1 MFSSRASTRLA
12 LLLALAAVA
21 HRLWLAG
28 NQYVLP
34 IDTGTLGLM
43 ALNILDG
50 DRPLFLYGF
59 CYSGAP
65 LAYVVALF
73 FRIGGVSLFT
83 MVLPIALL
91 AGLWVWLSFLLFRRL
106 AGSAAG
112 LAAALLFAFPD
123 RYTSWYTHTPDTSY
137 GAFLPLAALILWL
150 AVEIEA
156 RDARGW
162 RLCLWLAL
170 LGAAGGLAFWTNA
183 MIAPY
188 LLVAVVPLGI
198 HLRRHRFPPALL
210 AACLPAALL
219 FLLAV
224 SPLLRMAGHIA
235 RGPTLAWKL
244 DPAWLAANYR
254 LLVAETMPLFFPWT
268 TAPGVGIRLAG
279 WLFVAAGLAVGLW
292 TWARPW
298 RHAPR
303 WRAALPPLLIVCFLA
318 GYLPHEMAGEAVP
331 RYLLPLWTMFL
342 GCAVAR
348 PMGSAS
354 PGLRAAAKLLLAVWV
369 AWNLYGAR
377 ALARLGREDR
387 DACLARRAA
396 VAAAVERLG
405 ARHATLLGDY
415 YFQAEAN
422 GMTFLTRRRVRYA
435 AAGKER
441 HFPTAQAVEREPRRI
456 YVCQQSLLPAARNS
470 LRALDA
476 QWRETP
482 LDGVTLLHDMR
493 PGARSRRAQPARA
506 QRQQPQQGQRGAA
519 THQSHPHHRT
529 AVLGAKGGGTLVLE
543 LEREEEI
550 CGLDLLPAEVQG
562 LRLPTHG
569 KLEISR
575 DGRTFTAVVPWRARL
590 PVAYAAGPDIYLG
603 GGQGR
608 ISFAFAPAPA
618 RFLRFTG
625 ALPRGSPLDTPLTD
639 EMGRSRRAA
648 AEWMVAEAI
657 VYATQARPPAS
668 LDRELDSL
676 LTYLEESGVRF
687 TACDRWLSARL
698 LERQARGAPAAA
710 FPLFEDRSHLEGND
724 SAPRFWRFSPA
735 AGTAAVVPRELADT
749 QEEVLRQ
756 LLGRGEPWLRSD
768 HGHYS
773 SFVFDTPPPGTDTLV
788 WDGAMLAR

>member
-1 MFSSRASTRLA
+1 MFSSRAPTRLA

-28 NQYVLP
+28 NQYILA

-73 FRIGGVSLFT
+73 FRLGGVSLFT
-83 MVLPIALL
+83 MALPIALL
-91 AGLWVWLSFLLFRRL
+91 AGLWVWLSFLLFRRI
-106 AGSAAG
+106 AGHAAG

-162 RLCLWLAL
+162 RLWFLLAL

-188 LLVAVVPLGI
+188 LLVATVPLFI
-198 HLRRHRFPPALL
+198 HLRRHRFHPSLL

-224 SPLLRMAGHIA
+224 SPLLRMAGHIS
-235 RGPTLAWKL
+235 RGPTMAWQL
-244 DPAWLAANYR
+244 DPARLAANYR
-254 LLVAETMPLFFPWT
+254 TLVCESLPLLFDWT
-268 TAPGVGIRLAG
+268 SAGEGTARSRG
-279 WLFVAAGLAVGLW
+279 WLFVAAGLAAGLW

-318 GYLPHEMAGEAVP
+318 GYLPHAMAGEAVP

-342 GCAVAR
+342 GCAVAL
-348 PMGSAS
+348 PLGSSS
-354 PGLRAAAKLLLAVWV
+354 PRLRAAAKLLLALWV
-369 AWNLYGAR
+369 AGNLHGAR
-377 ALARLGREDR
+377 ALARTGRVDR
-387 DACLARRAA
+387 AARLERRAA

-405 ARHATLLGDY
+405 ARHASLLGDY

-441 HFPTAQAVEREPRRI
+441 HFPTAQAVERERRRI

-482 LDGVTLLHDMR
+482 LDGVTLLHDMLPAAR
-493 PGARSRRAQPARA
+493 ARRALPARSLRLLPG
-506 QRQQPQQGQRGAA
+506 QGLRGAVA
-519 THQSHPHHRT
+519 NLTDRCQRT
-529 AVLGAKGGGTLVLE
+529 AVLGAKGGGTFVLE
-543 LEREEEI
+543 LERAEEI

-562 LRLPTHG
+562 LRLPTHN
-569 KLEISR
+569 KLELSTE
-575 DGRTFTAVVPWRARL
+575 GRHFTEVVPWQARI
-590 PVAYAAGPDIYLG
+590 PVAYAAGADIYMG

-608 ISFAFAPAPA
+608 IAFAFAPARA

-625 ALPRGSPLDTPLTD
+625 SLPQGSPLDTPLTD
-639 EMGRSRRAA
+639 AKGRPARPA
-648 AEWMVAEAI
+648 AEWMIAEAI
-657 VYATQARPPAS
+657 VYATQSRPPAS
-668 LDRELDSL
+668 PAEELDAMFS
-676 LTYLEESGVRF
+676 YLDESGVRF

-698 LERQARGAPAAA
+698 LERQAQGAPPAA
-710 FPLFEDRSHLEGND
+710 FPLFEDRAHLEGNN
-724 SAPRFWRFSPA
+724 SAPRFWRFTPA
-735 AGTAAVVPRELADT
+735 PGTATVVKRELAGA
-749 QEEVLRQ
+749 QEEVLREA
-756 LLGRGEPWLRSD
+756 LGWGAPWLRSD
-768 HGHYS
+768 HGYYS
-773 SFVFDTPPPGTDTLV
+773 SFVFDTPPPGTETLV
-788 WDGAMLAR
+788 WDGAMLVR